1 MTSFRTRV
9 VALTVASAA
18 VLLAP
23 QSVSAQKRQRDKITR
38 EEIHASSHKQLDL
51 FQAIRNLRPHFL
63 EPPKGVRSF
72 GNATPA
78 AIVVYVDGKLDS
90 GLDALR
96 DIRASDV
103 EEVRYMDPSQSESE
117 FGPRANGG
125 AVIVKRAKGAPVRDT
140 AKPPTR

>member
-1 MTSFRTRV
+1 MTSFPARALV
-9 VALTVASAA
+9 VAIVSAA
-18 VLLAP
+18 VLLVP

-38 EEIHASSHKQLDL
+38 EEIQASAHKELDL

-63 EPPKGVRSF
+63 APPKGVRSF

-78 AIVVYVDGKLDS
+78 AIVVYVDGKLDT

-103 EEVRYMDPSQSESE
+103 EEVRYMDPSLSESE

-125 AVIVKRAKGAPVRDT
+125 AVIVKRAKGAPARDT
-140 AKPPTR
+140 VKPPTR